1 VGLVQ
6 EPVTPTVE
14 SGTRCSVDEAMED
27 LLDVIP
33 SSGHQHKEKPQ
44 QSGYKEEPQDVPEE
58 DSSEEIKNPPVIQDN
73 LGVLGKS
80 LPEDAYVDDNEE
92 ARANLPLEDGYV
104 DDNEEARANV
114 PLEDGDV
121 DDNEEARA
129 NVPLEDG
136 YIDDNE
142 EARPIVINENKSQ
155 PPLQDAKKDPVPK
168 ETVDSPDK
176 QVEVFGVSDAVRPL
190 PNSESQVTPEPG
202 NVQNEMIGE
211 SAPESE
217 NENLEESVLK
227 IVEDSLKTASDGES
241 AWRNMDQDEG
251 LVRQEESGP
260 IYEEFPKENQAN
272 SESNMKV
279 FEQPE
284 PKPQMMESRQGDLL
298 ERQESDKDV
307 AIFEDNDVSESK
319 SEEDVGPPVTM
330 PTTRPHLDPSDPDPE
345 LPRLVDPPMIIKM
358 PMPEVENPGQFP
370 GSASSEERSNYF
382 GALVPAKN
390 SGVTDSRMKK
400 LYYVG
405 KDINLPLK
413 MFQDENGVLELRV
426 DTDALCNCKNKNCTK
441 AHIGE
446 DLERKIVER
455 DNGVLPELQVNY
467 KRDQE
472 SVDSKVVKRSPK
484 VDSGSSNSVGG
495 DYKFEDLKEELEN
508 EIEKLDENI
517 DKYKEENR
525 NWLNKGTVALFKE
538 VEKAKEVDDMITLA
552 NSILSWMKDLATKH
566 LSS

>member
-1 VGLVQ
+1 L
-6 EPVTPTVE
+6 
-14 SGTRCSVDEAMED
+14 
-27 LLDVIP
+27 
-33 SSGHQHKEKPQ
+33 
-44 QSGYKEEPQDVPEE
+44 
-58 DSSEEIKNPPVIQDN
+58 
-73 LGVLGKS
+73 
-80 LPEDAYVDDNEE
+80 
-92 ARANLPLEDGYV
+92 
-104 DDNEEARANV
+104 
-114 PLEDGDV
+114 
-121 DDNEEARA
+121 
-129 NVPLEDG
+129 
-136 YIDDNE
+136 
-142 EARPIVINENKSQ
+142 
-155 PPLQDAKKDPVPK
+155 
-168 ETVDSPDK
+168 
-176 QVEVFGVSDAVRPL
+176 
-190 PNSESQVTPEPG
+190 
-202 NVQNEMIGE
+202 
-211 SAPESE
+211 
-217 NENLEESVLK
+217 
-227 IVEDSLKTASDGES
+227 
-241 AWRNMDQDEG
+241 RNMDQDEG
-251 LVRQEESGP
+251 LVRQEESEP

-298 ERQESDKDV
+298 EKQESEKNV

-319 SEEDVGPPVTM
+319 SEEDVGSPVTM

-358 PMPEVENPGQFP
+358 PMPEVENRGQSP
-370 GSASSEERSNYF
+370 SSASSEERSNYF

-413 MFQDENGVLELRV
+413 MFQDENGVLKLRV

-517 DKYKEENR
+517 DKYKEANR